1 MEKLKILTAVDGSEY
16 SSQIV
21 DKAVE
26 LARVLDG
33 GIILVHCHRKFSAI
47 MEHAYR
53 EEEMSQIIN
62 DAEKLVRPFLQ
73 AIADAGIVAESR
85 IMEEPAGTAIA
96 NIATAEKCGLI
107 VMGCR
112 GHTNLANLIIGS
124 VTNRVLQ
131 TAPCSVL
138 VVR

>member
-1 MEKLKILTAVDGSEY
+1 MQKLKILTAIDGSEY
-16 SSQIV
+16 SLQIIN
-21 DKAVE
+21 KAIE
-26 LARVLDG
+26 FTKVLDG
-33 GIILVHCHRKFSAI
+33 EIIVVHCHRKFSAI
-47 MEHAYR
+47 MEHAYQ

-73 AIADAGIVAESR
+73 KIKDAGISVESR
-85 IMEEPAGTAIA
+85 IMEEPAGAAIA
-96 NIATAEKCGLI
+96 NIAAIEKCDLI

-131 TAPCSVL
+131 TAHSSVL